1 MSPGVPSYRA
11 ARGSDVSK
19 LHECIFD
26 ALTKAQAA
34 TRSGD
39 DAAPL
44 AAIAQ
49 AAAIAALAAQVG
61 RVADAI
67 EADNAA
73 APALPMPAGVAT
85 RCPSC
90 DHPRGFGAACN
101 LTRAAGLTQQERCG
115 CSHSFH
121 ATGGPF

>member
-11 ARGSDVSK
+11 ARGGDVNK

-26 ALTKAQAA
+26 ALDNAQAA
-34 TRSGD
+34 ARAGGD
-39 DAAPL
+39 ASPL
-44 AAIAQ
+44 AAVAQ

-67 EADNAA
+67 EADSAA
-73 APALPMPAGVAT
+73 MPTLPMPAPPAAYCP
-85 RCPSC
+85 RCG
-90 DHPRGFGAACN
+90 HPRGFGIACN
-101 LTRAAGLTQQERCG
+101 LPGGDEPRCG

-121 ATGGPF
+121 TGGAR